1 MLESPL
7 LKTTSGYIDGKWCG
21 SDSGKTM
28 PVINPATA
36 ERIAVV
42 PVMGAGET
50 NRAVDAAARAL
61 ATPASIQQRSQW
73 LSRLADL
80 ISEHREEL
88 GKIITHEHGKPLKE
102 AQGEAEYAA
111 SFFRYYAGCVD
122 HLQPKLL
129 AEKPR
134 NHAWTVYYRPA
145 GVAALIT
152 PWNFPLAMLAK
163 KFSAALAADC
173 CCVIKP
179 SSKTPL
185 SLVALF
191 TLMEKLDLPPGKA
204 NLVLGPAGEISDV
217 LCEHPA
223 VRVISFTG
231 STGVGKKLI
240 AATAPHLKRLSLEL
254 GGNAPYIVFDDA
266 DLDRAIDQLM
276 ANKFR
281 GAGQTCVCAN
291 RLYVQSSVADE
302 FAQKLAQRADAL
314 KVGNG
319 MHEGVDMG
327 PLIDRN
333 AFEKVRRHV
342 DDAIS
347 LGAKRVA
354 GAEPVQP
361 KENEGCFFP
370 PTVLRGVTA
379 EMECVRD
386 ETFGPLAPIIE
397 FTDEEEVVEAAN
409 RTEYGLA
416 AYVFT
421 ASDERADRVIAR
433 LSFGHVGRNTG
444 SGPTA
449 EAPFGGMKHS
459 GYGREGGL
467 EGLHDFIEP
476 QTVPRP
482 LQ

>member
-1 MLESPL
+1 MIQSPL
-7 LKTTSGYIDGKWCG
+7 LKSTNGYINGKWCAA
-21 SDSGKTM
+21 DSAHTM
-28 PVINPATA
+28 PVINPATG
-36 ERIAVV
+36 ETIAIV
-42 PVMGAGET
+42 PVMGRDET
-50 NRAVDAAARAL
+50 TRAVDAAARTL
-61 ATPASIQQRSQW
+61 VTPASIEQRGEW
-73 LSRLADL
+73 LGRLADL
-80 ISEHREEL
+80 ITEHRDEL
-88 GKIITHEHGKPLKE
+88 GRIITHEHGKPFAE
-102 AQGEAEYAA
+102 AQGEADYAA

-122 HLQPKLL
+122 YLRPKQL
-129 AEKPR
+129 AERPR

-185 SLVALF
+185 SMVALF
-191 TLMEKLDLPPGKA
+191 SLIEQIGLPPGKA

-217 LCEHPA
+217 LCQHPA

-231 STGVGKKLI
+231 STSVGKKLI
-240 AATAPHLKRLSLEL
+240 ADTAPHLKRLALEL
-254 GGNAPYIVFDDA
+254 GGNAPFIVFDDA
-266 DLDRAIDQLM
+266 DVDRAVDQLM
-276 ANKFR
+276 SNKFR

-291 RLYVQSSVADE
+291 RVYVQQGIADA
-302 FAQKLAQRADAL
+302 FAEKLAARANTI
-314 KVGNG
+314 KIGNG
-319 MHEGVDMG
+319 MEEGVTMG
-327 PLIDRN
+327 PLIDRK
-333 AFEKVRRHV
+333 AFDKVKRHV

-347 LGAKRVA
+347 KGAKRVA
-354 GAEPVQP
+354 GCAPIEPKP
-361 KENEGCFFP
+361 NEGCFFP

-379 EMECVRD
+379 HMECVHD

-397 FTDEEEVVEAAN
+397 FQSEEEAIEAAN

-421 ASDERADRVIAR
+421 ASDERAARVIPR
-433 LSFGHVGRNTG
+433 LSFGHVGHNTG

-459 GYGREGGL
+459 GFGREGGL
-467 EGLHDFIEP
+467 EGLHDFIET

-482 LQ
+482 